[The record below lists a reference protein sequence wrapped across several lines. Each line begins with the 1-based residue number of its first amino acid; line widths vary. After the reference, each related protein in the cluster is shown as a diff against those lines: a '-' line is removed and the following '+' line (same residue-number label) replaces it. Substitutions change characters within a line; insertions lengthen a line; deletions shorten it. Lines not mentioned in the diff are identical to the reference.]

1 MLVTRP
7 FRASAEPDRFIQAA
21 VSSITEELI
30 RAGYDWMGSAEAE
43 PQVAEPQV
51 AQDVAA
57 RLADLNARRP
67 GTAIVHL
74 QFVEAPTFVGFGTA
88 YTEISCTVY
97 GPTGAVI
104 LRAELEPP
112 KRRRILD
119 LLLPRLRP
127 DVDGRAFGARVWRE
141 QLTEAFPRRGPGV

>member
-1 MLVTRP
+1 LRAGRAPAAAGARRLALAAALLVLGGCAAPARVTGPDPQPIAAAHVLVTRP
-7 FRASAEPDRFIQAA
+7 FRANAEPDRFIQAA

-74 QFVEAPTFVGFGTA
+74 QFVEAPTLVGFGTA

-97 GPTGAVI
+97 
-104 LRAELEPP
+104 
-112 KRRRILD
+112 
-119 LLLPRLRP
+119 
-127 DVDGRAFGARVWRE
+127 
-141 QLTEAFPRRGPGV
+141 